1 MHLALYQPD
10 IAPNAGTMAR
20 LCACLG
26 VALHVIEPCGFPFS
40 AASFRVYGVM
50 QSDLLGSLATE
61 VFMQGN

>member
-1 MHLALYQPD
+1 MAIVVSKTQFSSYMMLKLWGLFSASLN
-10 IAPNAGTMAR
+10 ITAGVTDN
-20 LCACLG
+20 
-26 VALHVIEPCGFPFS
+26 FS